1 MALKTKIVL
10 NLTFNFKLNQKPNN
24 IFIALFIDLLPL
36 LSVTL
41 SLRYTFIDYRFHFS
55 TQKKDHHRNSK
66 FYYIIPGCASNISS
80 AVAFQ
85 KRYDASMVV
94 PQPLNDGFWHCFDFY
109 PTPKCDIV
117 DVEHHCSSSL
127 DDIPTFSPMIS
138 LLNSTPHFHHS
149 K

>member
-1 MALKTKIVL
+1 MALKPRIVL

-66 FYYIIPGCASNISS
+66 FYYIIPGCASNISTYLDCFFIVQPILEHFNQQYFWTEFLRDLHS
-80 AVAFQ
+80 GPICWLVANWDWRIWYGLIPVPLYGKTSHFSFV
-85 KRYDASMVV
+85 RY
-94 PQPLNDGFWHCFDFY
+94 Y
-109 PTPKCDIV
+109 
-117 DVEHHCSSSL
+117 
-127 DDIPTFSPMIS
+127 
-138 LLNSTPHFHHS
+138 FHS
-149 K
+149 